1 VSFLWPLGL
10 LALLVVPLAAAA
22 YWLVD
27 RRPSKY
33 ALAFPNLEVLAGV
46 AESER
51 AWRRRV
57 PPALFLLALVAAGIA
72 LARPQRDVMVDRE
85 QATIVLAIDQSG
97 SMMAEDV
104 RPTRL
109 EAAQASIRSF
119 LDDLPGQF
127 RVGMVSFA
135 EEAQVVAPVTSN
147 RQPVR
152 DAVDFLFPMRGTAI
166 GDAVARSAEL
176 AQEATGTP
184 GETQISGFGLLAPS
198 DSDSDSGSGPPAAV
212 LLLSDGFQTAGLL
225 APLDGAA
232 RAKELGIPV
241 YTIALGT
248 ADGVIDLSFG
258 GEARRIPVPPDRET
272 LRLIAQETGGKYY
285 SAPSAEALRGAYSD
299 LGSLL
304 SREPGKDE
312 ATYAFVLAAGLLG
325 LGAAVLS
332 ALWLSRIP

>member
-1 VSFLWPLGL
+1 MSFLWPLGL
-10 LALLVVPLAAAA
+10 LALLVVPLAAVA
-22 YWLVD
+22 YWLID

-33 ALAFPNLEVLAGV
+33 ALAFPNLDVLAGV
-46 AESER
+46 AASER

-72 LARPQRDVMVDRE
+72 LARPERDVMVDRE

-109 EAAQASIRSF
+109 EAAQASIRKF
-119 LDDLPGQF
+119 LEDLPEQF

-166 GDAVARSAEL
+166 GDAVARAAEL
-176 AQEATGTP
+176 AQEATGTQ
-184 GETQISGFGLLAPS
+184 GETQISGFDFLAQS
-198 DSDSDSGSGPPAAV
+198 DQDSGSRPPAAV

-232 RAKELGIPV
+232 QAKELGIPV

-285 SAPSAEALRGAYSD
+285 SAPSADALRSAYSD

-304 SREPGKDE
+304 AREPGKDE
-312 ATYAFVLAAGLLG
+312 ATYAFALAAGLLA

>member
-1 VSFLWPLGL
+1 MSLLWPLGL

-27 RRPSKY
+27 RRPSRY
-33 ALAFPNLEVLAGV
+33 ALAFPNVEVLAAV
-46 AESER
+46 SESEGK
-51 AWRRRV
+51 WRRLI
-57 PPALFLLALVAAGIA
+57 PPALFLLALVAAA
-72 LARPQRDVMVDRE
+72 LALTRPQLDVMVDRE
-85 QATIVLAIDQSG
+85 QATIVLAVDSSG
-97 SMMAEDV
+97 SMLAEDV
-104 RPTRL
+104 APSRL
-109 EAAQASIRSF
+109 SAAKASIRTF
-119 LDDLPGQF
+119 LDDLPGKF

-152 DAVDFLFPMRGTAI
+152 EAVDFLFPMRGTAI
-166 GDAVARSAEL
+166 GDAVARAAEL
-176 AQEATGTP
+176 AREATGEQA
-184 GETQISGFGLLAPS
+184 ETQISGFGLAQ
-198 DSDSDSGSGPPAAV
+198 SDSDSGTKSPAAV

-225 APLDGAA
+225 PPLDGAA

-272 LRLIAQETGGKYY
+272 LRLIAEETGGKYY
-285 SAPSAEALRGAYSD
+285 NAPSAEALESAYSD
-299 LGSLL
+299 LDSLL

-312 ATYAFVLAAGLLG
+312 ATYAFVLVAGLLG
-325 LGAAVLS
+325 LGAAVMS
-332 ALWLSRIP
+332 ALWTSRIP

>member
-1 VSFLWPLGL
+1 MSLLWPLGL
-10 LALLVVPLAAAA
+10 LALLVVPLAALA
-22 YWLVD
+22 YWLID

-33 ALAFPNLEVLAGV
+33 ALAFPNLDVLAGV
-46 AESER
+46 AASER
-51 AWRRRV
+51 AWRRRI

-72 LARPQRDVMVDRE
+72 LARPERDVMVDRE

-109 EAAQASIRSF
+109 EAAQASIRKF
-119 LDDLPGQF
+119 LEDLPEQF

-184 GETQISGFGLLAPS
+184 GETQISGFGFLAQS
-198 DSDSDSGSGPPAAV
+198 DQDSGSGPPAAV

-285 SAPSAEALRGAYSD
+285 SAPTAEALRGAYSD

-304 SREPGKDE
+304 SREPGKEE
-312 ATYAFVLAAGLLG
+312 ATYAFVLVAGLLG

>member
-1 VSFLWPLGL
+1 MSFLWPLGL
-10 LALLVVPLAAAA
+10 LALLVVPVAALA
-22 YWLVD
+22 YWLVE

-33 ALAFPNLEVLAGV
+33 ALAFPNVDVLAEV
-46 AESER
+46 AESGG
-51 AWRRRV
+51 WRRRI
-57 PPALFLLALVAAGIA
+57 PPALFLLALVAAGVA
-72 LARPQRDVMVDRE
+72 LARPQVKVTVDRE
-85 QATIVLAIDQSG
+85 QATIVLAVDSSG
-97 SMMAEDV
+97 SMLADDV
-104 RPTRL
+104 RPSRL
-109 EAAQASIRSF
+109 AAAQSSIRQF
-119 LDDLPGQF
+119 LDDLPDQF

-135 EEAQVVAPVTSN
+135 EEAQVVSPVTSN

-152 DAVDFLFPMRGTAI
+152 DAVEYLFPMRGTAI
-166 GDAVARSAEL
+166 GDAVARAAEL
-176 AQEATGTP
+176 AQEATGQQAQ
-184 GETQISGFGLLAPS
+184 TQISGFGLAQ
-198 DSDSDSGSGPPAAV
+198 SDSDSGTKPPAAV

-272 LRLIAQETGGKYY
+272 LRLIARDTGGKYY
-285 SAPSAEALRGAYSD
+285 AAPSAEALRGAYSD

-332 ALWLSRIP
+332 LLWFARIP

>member
-10 LALLVVPLAAAA
+10 LALVVVPLAALA
-22 YWLVD
+22 YWLID

-33 ALAFPNLEVLAGV
+33 ALAFPNVDVLAGV
-46 AESER
+46 AASER
-51 AWRRRV
+51 AWRRRL

-85 QATIVLAIDQSG
+85 QATVVLAIDQSG

-104 RPTRL
+104 QPTRL
-109 EAAQASIRSF
+109 EAAQASIRKF
-119 LDDLPGQF
+119 LEDLPKQF

-184 GETQISGFGLLAPS
+184 GETQISGFDFLAQS
-198 DSDSDSGSGPPAAV
+198 DPESGSQPPAAV

-285 SAPSAEALRGAYSD
+285 SAPTAEALRGAYSD

>member
-1 VSFLWPLGL
+1 MSFLWPLGL

-22 YWLVD
+22 YWFLG
-27 RRPSKY
+27 RRPSRY
-33 ALAFPNLEVLAGV
+33 ALAYPNVDVLAEV
-46 AESER
+46 VESGG
-51 AWRRRV
+51 WRRRI
-57 PPALFLLALVAAGIA
+57 PPALFLLALVAAGVA
-72 LARPQRDVMVDRE
+72 LARPQLNVMVDRE
-85 QATIVLAIDQSG
+85 QATIVLAVDSSG
-97 SMMAEDV
+97 SMLADDV
-104 RPTRL
+104 RPSRL
-109 EAAQASIRSF
+109 AAAQASIRTF
-119 LDDLPGQF
+119 LDDLPDQF

-135 EEAQVVAPVTSN
+135 EEAQVVSPVTSN

-152 DAVDFLFPMRGTAI
+152 EAVEFLFPMRGTAI
-166 GDAVARSAEL
+166 GDAVARAAEL
-176 AQEATGTP
+176 AQEATGQQAQ
-184 GETQISGFGLLAPS
+184 TQISGFGLAQS
-198 DSDSDSGSGPPAAV
+198 SDSDSGTKPPAAV

-225 APLDGAA
+225 APLDGAE

-285 SAPSAEALRGAYSD
+285 AAPSAEALRSAYSD

-325 LGAAVLS
+325 LGAAALS
-332 ALWLSRIP
+332 LFWFARIP

>member
-22 YWLVD
+22 YWIID

-33 ALAFPNLEVLAGV
+33 ALAFPNVDVLAGV
-46 AESER
+46 VESEGV
-51 AWRRRV
+51 WRRRI

-72 LARPQRDVMVDRE
+72 LARPQLDVMVDRE
-85 QATIVLAIDQSG
+85 QATIVLAIDSSG

-104 RPTRL
+104 EPTRL
-109 EAAQASIRSF
+109 AAAQASIRTF
-119 LDDLPGQF
+119 LDDLPDQF

-135 EEAQVVAPVTSN
+135 EEAQVVAPVTAN
-147 RQPVR
+147 RTPVR

-166 GDAVARSAEL
+166 GDAVARAAEL
-176 AQEATGTP
+176 AQEATGTQQ
-184 GETQISGFGLLAPS
+184 ETQISGFGFAAP
-198 DSDSDSGSGPPAAV
+198 SDSGSGSRPPAAV

-225 APLDGAA
+225 PPLDGAA

-248 ADGVIDLSFG
+248 AEGVIDLSFG

-272 LRLIAQETGGKYY
+272 LRLIAQETGGRYFG
-285 SAPSAEALRGAYSD
+285 APSAEALQSAYSE

-312 ATYAFVLAAGLLG
+312 ATYAFVLAAALLG
-325 LGAAVLS
+325 LAAAALS
-332 ALWLSRIP
+332 ALWFSRIP

>member
-1 VSFLWPLGL
+1 
-10 LALLVVPLAAAA
+10 LLVVPLAAAA
-22 YWLVD
+22 YLWVD
-27 RRPSKY
+27 RRPSRY
-33 ALAFPNLEVLAGV
+33 ALAFPNVEVLAAV
-46 AESER
+46 SESEGK
-51 AWRRRV
+51 WRRRI

-72 LARPQRDVMVDRE
+72 VARPQIDVMVDRE
-85 QATIVLAIDQSG
+85 QATVVLAVDSSG
-97 SMMAEDV
+97 SMLAEDV
-104 RPTRL
+104 APSRL
-109 EAAQASIRSF
+109 SAAKAAMRTF
-119 LDDLPGQF
+119 LDDLPDKF

-152 DAVDFLFPMRGTAI
+152 EAIDFLFPMRGTAI
-166 GDAVARSAEL
+166 GDAVARAAEL
-176 AQEATGTP
+176 AQEATGTQA
-184 GETQISGFGLLAPS
+184 ETQISGFALAQ
-198 DSDSDSGSGPPAAV
+198 SDSDSGTKSPAAV

-225 APLDGAA
+225 PPLDGAA

-272 LRLIAQETGGKYY
+272 LRLIAKETGGKYFN
-285 SAPSAEALRGAYSD
+285 APSAEALRSAYSELD
-299 LGSLL
+299 SLL

-325 LGAAVLS
+325 LGAAVMS
-332 ALWLSRIP
+332 ALWFSRIP

>member
-1 VSFLWPLGL
+1 M
-10 LALLVVPLAAAA
+10 LA
-22 YWLVD
+22 D
-27 RRPSKY
+27 
-33 ALAFPNLEVLAGV
+33 
-46 AESER
+46 
-51 AWRRRV
+51 
-57 PPALFLLALVAAGIA
+57 
-72 LARPQRDVMVDRE
+72 
-85 QATIVLAIDQSG
+85 
-97 SMMAEDV
+97 DV
-104 RPTRL
+104 RPSRL
-109 EAAQASIRSF
+109 AAAQASIRTF
-119 LDDLPGQF
+119 LDDLPDQF

-135 EEAQVVAPVTSN
+135 EEAQVVSPVTSN

-152 DAVDFLFPMRGTAI
+152 EAVEFLFPMRGTAI
-166 GDAVARSAEL
+166 GDAVARAAEL
-176 AQEATGTP
+176 AQEATGQQAQ
-184 GETQISGFGLLAPS
+184 TQISGFGLAQS
-198 DSDSDSGSGPPAAV
+198 SDSDSGTKPPAAV

-225 APLDGAA
+225 APLDGAE

-285 SAPSAEALRGAYSD
+285 AAPSAEALRSAYSD

-325 LGAAVLS
+325 LGAAALS
-332 ALWLSRIP
+332 LFWFARIP

>member
-1 VSFLWPLGL
+1 MTFLWPLGL

-22 YWLVD
+22 YWIVD

-33 ALAFPNLEVLAGV
+33 ALAFPNLDVLAAV
-46 AESER
+46 VESGG
-51 AWRRRV
+51 WRRRI

-72 LARPQRDVMVDRE
+72 LARPQLDVMVDRE
-85 QATIVLAIDQSG
+85 QATIVLAVDSSG
-97 SMMAEDV
+97 SMLAEDV
-104 RPTRL
+104 RPSRL
-109 EAAQASIRSF
+109 SAAQAAIRTF
-119 LDDLPGQF
+119 LDDLPKQF
-127 RVGMVSFA
+127 RVGMISFA

-147 RQPVR
+147 REPVR
-152 DAVDFLFPMRGTAI
+152 EAVDFLFPMRGTAI
-166 GDAVARSAEL
+166 GDAVERAAEL
-176 AQEATGTP
+176 AQEATGTQP
-184 GETQISGFGLLAPS
+184 ETEISGFGLAAPAE
-198 DSDSDSGSGPPAAV
+198 GSGTKAPAAV

-248 ADGVIDLSFG
+248 AEGVIDLSFG

-272 LRLIAQETGGKYY
+272 LRLIAEETGGKYY
-285 SAPSAEALRGAYSD
+285 SAPSADALRSAYSD

-304 SREPGKDE
+304 AREPGKDE
-312 ATYAFVLAAGLLG
+312 ATYAFALAAGLLA

>member
-1 VSFLWPLGL
+1 MSFLWPLGL

-27 RRPSKY
+27 RRPSRY
-33 ALAFPNLEVLAGV
+33 ALAFPNLEVLAAV
-46 AESER
+46 SEAEGK
-51 AWRRRV
+51 WRRRI

-72 LARPQRDVMVDRE
+72 VARPQVNVMVDRE
-85 QATIVLAIDQSG
+85 QATIVLAVDSSG
-97 SMMAEDV
+97 SMLAEDV
-104 RPTRL
+104 PPSRL
-109 EAAQASIRSF
+109 SAAKASMRTF
-119 LDDLPGQF
+119 LDDLPDKF

-152 DAVDFLFPMRGTAI
+152 EAIDFLFPMRGTAI
-166 GDAVARSAEL
+166 GDAVARAAEL
-176 AQEATGTP
+176 AQEATGTQA
-184 GETQISGFGLLAPS
+184 ETQISGFDLAQ
-198 DSDSDSGSGPPAAV
+198 SDSDSGTSSPAAV

-225 APLDGAA
+225 PPLDGAA

-285 SAPSAEALRGAYSD
+285 SAPSAEALRSAYSD
-299 LGSLL
+299 LDSLL

-312 ATYAFVLAAGLLG
+312 ATYAFVLAAALLG
-325 LGAAVLS
+325 LGAAVMS
-332 ALWLSRIP
+332 ALWFSRIP

>member
-1 VSFLWPLGL
+1 MTFLWPLGL

-22 YWLVD
+22 YWIVD

-33 ALAFPNLEVLAGV
+33 ALAFPNLDVLAAV
-46 AESER
+46 VESGG
-51 AWRRRV
+51 WRRRI

-72 LARPQRDVMVDRE
+72 LARPQLDVMVDRE
-85 QATIVLAIDQSG
+85 QATIVLAVDSSG
-97 SMMAEDV
+97 SMLAEDV
-104 RPTRL
+104 RPSRL
-109 EAAQASIRSF
+109 SAAQAAIRTF
-119 LDDLPGQF
+119 LDDLPKQF
-127 RVGMVSFA
+127 RVGMISFA

-147 RQPVR
+147 REPVR
-152 DAVDFLFPMRGTAI
+152 EAVDFLFPMRGTAI
-166 GDAVARSAEL
+166 GDAVERAAEL
-176 AQEATGTP
+176 AQEATGTQP
-184 GETQISGFGLLAPS
+184 ETEISGFGLAAPAE
-198 DSDSDSGSGPPAAV
+198 GSGTKAPAAV

-272 LRLIAQETGGKYY
+272 LRLIAEETGGKYY
-285 SAPSAEALRGAYSD
+285 SAPSADALRSAYSD

-304 SREPGKDE
+304 AREPGKDE
-312 ATYAFVLAAGLLG
+312 ATYAFALAAGLLA

>member
-1 VSFLWPLGL
+1 MSLLWPLGL
-10 LALLVVPLAAAA
+10 LALLVVPLAALA
-22 YWLVD
+22 YWLID

-33 ALAFPNLEVLAGV
+33 ALAFPNLDVLAGV
-46 AESER
+46 AASER
-51 AWRRRV
+51 AWRRRI

-72 LARPQRDVMVDRE
+72 LARPERDVMVDRE

-109 EAAQASIRSF
+109 EAAQASIRKF
-119 LDDLPGQF
+119 LEDLPEPF

-184 GETQISGFGLLAPS
+184 GETQISGFGFLAQS
-198 DSDSDSGSGPPAAV
+198 DQDSGSGPPAAV

-285 SAPSAEALRGAYSD
+285 SAPTAEALRGAYSD

-304 SREPGKDE
+304 SREPGKEE
-312 ATYAFVLAAGLLG
+312 ATYAFVLVAGLLG

>member
-1 VSFLWPLGL
+1 VTFLWPLGL

-33 ALAFPNLEVLAGV
+33 ALAFPNLDVLAGV
-46 AESER
+46 VESER
-51 AWRRRV
+51 RWRRWV
-57 PPALFLLALVAAGIA
+57 PPVLFLLALAAAGIA
-72 LARPQRDVMVDRE
+72 LARPQLDVMVDRE
-85 QATIVLAIDQSG
+85 QATVVLAIDQSG

-104 RPTRL
+104 SPTRL
-109 EAAQASIRSF
+109 AAAQASIRMF
-119 LDDLPGQF
+119 LDDLPDQF

-135 EEAQVVAPVTSN
+135 EEAQVVAPVTSD
-147 RQPVR
+147 RRPVR
-152 DAVDFLFPMRGTAI
+152 EAVDFLFPMRGTAI
-166 GDAVARSAEL
+166 GDAVERAAEL

-184 GETQISGFGLLAPS
+184 GTTQISGFDLAATS
-198 DSDSDSGSGPPAAV
+198 DDDSGSRPPAAV

-272 LRLIAQETGGKYY
+272 LRLIAQQTGGRYF
-285 SAPSAEALRGAYSD
+285 SAPSAEALSAAYSE

-332 ALWLSRIP
+332 ALWFSRIP

>member
-10 LALLVVPLAAAA
+10 LALLVVPLAALA
-22 YWLVD
+22 YWLVE

-33 ALAFPNLEVLAGV
+33 ALAFPNVDVLAEV
-46 AESER
+46 AESGG
-51 AWRRRV
+51 WRRRI

-72 LARPQRDVMVDRE
+72 LARPELDVMVDRE
-85 QATIVLAIDQSG
+85 QATIVLAVDSSG
-97 SMMAEDV
+97 SMLADDV
-104 RPTRL
+104 RPSRL
-109 EAAQASIRSF
+109 AAAQASIRTF
-119 LDDLPGQF
+119 LDDLPDQF

-135 EEAQVVAPVTSN
+135 EEAQVVSPVTSN

-152 DAVDFLFPMRGTAI
+152 DAVEFLFPMRGTAI

-176 AQEATGTP
+176 AQEATG
-184 GETQISGFGLLAPS
+184 EQAQTQISGFSLAQS
-198 DSDSDSGSGPPAAV
+198 DSDSDTKPPAAV

-285 SAPSAEALRGAYSD
+285 AAPSAEALRGAYSD

-304 SREPGKDE
+304 SQEPGKDE

-332 ALWLSRIP
+332 LLWFARIP

>member
-1 VSFLWPLGL
+1 MTFLWPLGL
-10 LALLVVPLAAAA
+10 LALIVVPLAAAA

-33 ALAFPNLEVLAGV
+33 ALAFPNLDVLAGV
-46 AESER
+46 VETER
-51 AWRRRV
+51 RWRRRI
-57 PPALFLLALVAAGIA
+57 PPALFLLALAAAGIA
-72 LARPQRDVMVDRE
+72 LARPQLNVTVDRE

-104 RPTRL
+104 DPTRL
-109 EAAQASIRSF
+109 AAAQASIRMF
-119 LDDLPGQF
+119 LDDLPEQF

-166 GDAVARSAEL
+166 GDAVARAAEL
-176 AQEATGTP
+176 AQEATGQQ
-184 GETQISGFGLLAPS
+184 GETQISGFGFAAPP
-198 DSDSDSGSGPPAAV
+198 DPASGSGPPAAV

-272 LRLIAQETGGKYY
+272 LRLIAQETGGRYF
-285 SAPSAEALRGAYSD
+285 SAPSAEALSAAYTE

-332 ALWLSRIP
+332 ALWFSRIP

>member
-1 VSFLWPLGL
+1 MTFLWPLGL
-10 LALLVVPLAAAA
+10 LALLVVPLAALA

-33 ALAFPNLEVLAGV
+33 ALAFPNVDVLAEV
-46 AESER
+46 AESDG
-51 AWRRRV
+51 WRRRT
-57 PPALFLLALVAAGIA
+57 PPALFLLALVAAGVA
-72 LARPQRDVMVDRE
+72 LARPQLDVMVDRE
-85 QATIVLAIDQSG
+85 QATIVLAVDSSG
-97 SMMAEDV
+97 SMLADDV
-104 RPTRL
+104 RPSRL
-109 EAAQASIRSF
+109 AAAQASIRTF
-119 LDDLPGQF
+119 LDDLPDQF

-135 EEAQVVAPVTSN
+135 EEAQVVSPVTSN

-152 DAVDFLFPMRGTAI
+152 DAVEFLFPMRGTAI

-176 AQEATGTP
+176 AQEATGQQA
-184 GETQISGFGLLAPS
+184 ETEISGFGLAQ
-198 DSDSDSGSGPPAAV
+198 SDSDSGTKPPAAV

-272 LRLIAQETGGKYY
+272 LRLIARETGGKYY
-285 SAPSAEALRGAYSD
+285 AAPSAEALKGAYSE

-325 LGAAVLS
+325 LGAAVFSL
-332 ALWLSRIP
+332 LWFARIP

>member
-1 VSFLWPLGL
+1 MSFLWPLGL
-10 LALLVVPLAAAA
+10 LALVVVPLAALA

-33 ALAFPNLEVLAGV
+33 ALAFPNVDVLSEVS
-46 AESER
+46 ESGG
-51 AWRRRV
+51 WRRRT

-72 LARPQRDVMVDRE
+72 LARPQLDVMVDRE
-85 QATIVLAIDQSG
+85 QATIVLTVDSSG
-97 SMMAEDV
+97 SMLADDV
-104 RPTRL
+104 KPSRL
-109 EAAQASIRSF
+109 AAAQAAIRTF
-119 LDDLPGQF
+119 LDDLPEQF

-135 EEAQVVAPVTSN
+135 EEAQVVSPVTSN

-152 DAVDFLFPMRGTAI
+152 DAVEFLFPMRGTAI

-176 AQEATGTP
+176 AQEATGQQAKT
-184 GETQISGFGLLAPS
+184 EISGFGLAQS
-198 DSDSDSGSGPPAAV
+198 DSDSDTKPPAAV

-225 APLDGAA
+225 APLDGAE

-272 LRLIAQETGGKYY
+272 LRLIAKETGGKYY
-285 SAPSAEALRGAYSD
+285 AAPSAEALRGAYSD

-304 SREPGKDE
+304 SQEPGKDE

-332 ALWLSRIP
+332 ALWFARIP

>member
-1 VSFLWPLGL
+1 VNFLWPLGL
-10 LALLVVPLAAAA
+10 LALLIVPLAALA

-33 ALAFPNLEVLAGV
+33 ALAFPNVDVLAEV
-46 AESER
+46 AESGG
-51 AWRRRV
+51 WRRRI

-72 LARPQRDVMVDRE
+72 LARPQLDVMVDRE
-85 QATIVLAIDQSG
+85 QATIVLAVDSSG
-97 SMMAEDV
+97 SMLADDV
-104 RPTRL
+104 RPSRL
-109 EAAQASIRSF
+109 AAAQASIRTF
-119 LDDLPGQF
+119 LDDLPDQF

-135 EEAQVVAPVTSN
+135 EEAQVVSPVTSN

-152 DAVDFLFPMRGTAI
+152 DAVEFLFPMRGTAI

-176 AQEATGTP
+176 AQEATGQQA
-184 GETQISGFGLLAPS
+184 ETEISGFGLAQS
-198 DSDSDSGSGPPAAV
+198 DSDTGTKPPAAV

-272 LRLIAQETGGKYY
+272 LRLIARETGGKYY
-285 SAPSAEALRGAYSD
+285 AAPSAEALKGAYSE

-325 LGAAVLS
+325 LGAAVFSL
-332 ALWLSRIP
+332 LWFARIP